1 MLPALFVLLATTTL
15 PPCELPDLAPV
26 EPAVV
31 TDFEVKPLAGGVRG
45 VAMADPM
52 AEAGE
57 RLSGVPDGAPPARP
71 HGEATGWVWSEA
83 SGWLLVPRD
92 WRVVA
97 AAVGV
102 DGSWL
107 IDLQGTPGR
116 MRASGTGGCVGCAL
130 SAGAAYFPRYAE
142 EARAGEFEFCRGSE
156 RPLTHVAGS
165 SDRAHVR
172 YDHTHGTHDLV
183 ALVASEDYGYEELVI
198 TGATSALRD
207 EVLAAF
213 TVE

>member
-1 MLPALFVLLATTTL
+1 MLTALALFIATASL

-31 TDFEVKPLAGGVRG
+31 TDFEVKPLAGGVLG

-52 AEAGE
+52 AEQRE
-57 RLSGVPDGAPPARP
+57 RLSGVPDGAPPARA
-71 HGEATGWVWSEA
+71 HGQATTWLWSEA
-83 SGWLLVPRD
+83 SGWLLVPKG

-102 DGSWL
+102 DGSWV
-107 IDLQGTPGR
+107 IDLQGMPGR
-116 MRASGTGGCVGCAL
+116 LRASGTGACVGCAL

-156 RPLTHVAGS
+156 RPLTHVAS
-165 SDRAHVR
+165 SADRAHVR
-172 YDHTHGTHDLV
+172 YDHAHGSHDLV
-183 ALVASEDYGYEELVI
+183 ALVAGEDYGYEELVVS
-198 TGATSALRD
+198 GAPDAVRD
-207 EVLAAF
+207 EVLGAF